1 MSQDM
6 TGTLISVGVGLIF
19 AVIGI
24 VMLFMGRRERALAK
38 AASAWSTIGGTVTAS
53 RIDHQTRTHR
63 RQGRTYT
70 RTTYTPV
77 VEYTYSV
84 GGRALSG
91 TRIFPGSTLSYDLG
105 TAQGIVN
112 RYQAGQPATVHY
124 DAADPTN
131 AVLET
136 SARSGNLLMILG
148 AVFTAIGVVVLVA
161 MGLTASLR

>member
-1 MSQDM
+1 M

-19 AVIGI
+19 AAVGV
-24 VMLFMGRRERALAK
+24 VMLLVGRRERAQAK
-38 AASAWSTIGGTVTAS
+38 AASAWPTVGGTVTSS
-53 RIDHQTRTHR
+53 RIDHQTRTQR

-84 GGRALSG
+84 GSQALRG
-91 TRIFPGSTLSYDLG
+91 TRIFPGATMSYDLG

-124 DAADPTN
+124 DPAEPGN

-148 AVFTAIGVVVLVA
+148 GIFTAIGVVVLVA
-161 MGLTASLR
+161 AGITGFLL